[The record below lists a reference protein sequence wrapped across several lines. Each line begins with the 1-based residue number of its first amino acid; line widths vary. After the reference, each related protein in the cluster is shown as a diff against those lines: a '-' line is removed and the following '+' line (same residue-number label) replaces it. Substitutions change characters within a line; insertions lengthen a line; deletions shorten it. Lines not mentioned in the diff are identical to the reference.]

1 MGKAG
6 RTAAIEARCRSIAE
20 GMGFELVDLALEKEP
35 AGKMLRFYIDRE
47 EGISLDDCEAYHKAV
62 RPLAEEIDYDYM
74 EVSSP
79 GLDRPLKTERDF
91 ERNFGGEIE
100 LHLYRPREGSKVLT
114 GVLTGLEGGEILME
128 IAGETVRIPR
138 KDAALVRPLVDME
151 GIEEV
156 DLGEEDSAGAEA
168 PLHNGKE
175 ERN

>member
-1 MGKAG
+1 MAKAEV
-6 RTAAIEARCRSIAE
+6 AAIEARCAKIAAD
-20 GMGFELVDLALEKEP
+20 MGYELVDAAIEKEP
-35 AGKMLRFYIDRE
+35 TGKYLRFYIDRP

-156 DLGEEDSAGAEA
+156 DLGEEDSAGADE

>member
-6 RTAAIEARCRSIAE
+6 RTAAIEACCRSIAE

-156 DLGEEDSAGAEA
+156 DLSEEDSAGAEA